1 MRLILLL
8 ALAIATQAAFAQD
21 FVGSA
26 NIDWPDPQREKR
38 ESADAWGL
46 FSLPTSI
53 SNRGGDV
60 QYWRAATK
68 LNAPAYRGGKLGVNV
83 DASFSYLGIDHS
95 ENELPPR
102 LIRAGTGASLFY
114 MTGSQLPAVVATMTH
129 FEMRSDFDKPRLADL
144 KFTQAAFAM
153 FSITPKWTLS
163 VGLFYT
169 SEFQQSRLKV
179 LSYFPLP
186 FFSAQWKPDEKLT
199 VTLGLF
205 SLAVEYRPHP
215 LFELRVS
222 HDLPFTLNISIT
234 QRIKDWL
241 VVREF
246 FGHHE
251 ESYNLTGER
260 WQEYSKAELVGWGVG
275 AMIDFLPFNGLAKV
289 PALKN
294 SYVRFTYQFGFAQRW
309 RHFTYDNDNT
319 RALYELN
326 STHNFALMVSVAF

>member
-1 MRLILLL
+1 MRLFLLLLL
-8 ALAIATQAAFAQD
+8 AASALPAQD

-68 LNAPAYRGGKLGVNV
+68 LNAPAYRGGRLGVNV
-83 DASFSYLGIDHS
+83 DASLSYLGIDHS
-95 ENELPPR
+95 ERELPPR

-114 MTGSQLPAVVATMTH
+114 VTGKQLPAVIATMTH
-129 FEMRSDFDKPRLADL
+129 IEMRSDLDRPRLSDL

-153 FSITPKWTLS
+153 FTVSPKWTLS
-163 VGLFYT
+163 TGLFYT
-169 SEFQQSRLKV
+169 TEFLQTRLKA

-186 FFSAQWKPDEKLT
+186 FFSATWKPDEKLSL
-199 VTLGLF
+199 TLGLF
-205 SLAVEYRPHP
+205 SLALEYRPHP

-222 HDLPFTLNISIT
+222 HDLPFTLNMSIT

-251 ESYNLTGER
+251 ESYNLSGKR

-275 AMIDFLPFNGLAKV
+275 AMLDFLPFNGLATAA
-289 PALKN
+289 ALKN

-309 RHFTYDNDNT
+309 RLFTYDNDNT

-326 STHNFALMVSVAF
+326 STHNFALTVSVAF